1 MTAISQV
8 LRQREPWGRFLVK
21 MALVAVTITALGAAF
36 TSRFH
41 FGIDS
46 QQIRCFYD
54 HRFFLVDRQDHQM
67 HRGEIYA
74 FSSRGL
80 APFFDD
86 GTQVVKILVAL
97 PGDHVEVT
105 TTGEVKVN
113 GEVLAKGLHWAEA
126 LGREV
131 ADFAGKAVLPEGA
144 YWFMGETPESFDSRY
159 WGSVKEEQII
169 GRAYPL
175 L

>member
-1 MTAISQV
+1 MIASSLV
-8 LRQREPWGRFLVK
+8 LRKREPWGRFLIK
-21 MALVAVTITALGAAF
+21 MALVAAAIFAVGAAF

-54 HRFFLVDRQDHQM
+54 HRFFLVDRKDHDM

-105 TTGEVKVN
+105 ETGDVKVN
-113 GEVLAKGLHWAEA
+113 GETLAKGLHWAEA
-126 LGREV
+126 LGRHV
-131 ADFAGKAVLPEGA
+131 SDFAGNTILPEGA

-159 WGSVKEEQII
+159 WGSVNEEQII
-169 GRAYPL
+169 GRAYPIL
-175 L
+175 